1 MKTYDEIINIKV
13 IKYIKV
19 KAYTE
24 RGRVGPLPILKSG
37 TSMVCLSNFQYVTVD
52 SEVFTRT

>member
-1 MKTYDEIINIKV
+1 MTYDEIINIKV

-24 RGRVGPLPILKSG
+24 RGRAGPLSILKSG
-37 TSMVCLSNFQYVTVD
+37 TSMVCL
-52 SEVFTRT
+52 